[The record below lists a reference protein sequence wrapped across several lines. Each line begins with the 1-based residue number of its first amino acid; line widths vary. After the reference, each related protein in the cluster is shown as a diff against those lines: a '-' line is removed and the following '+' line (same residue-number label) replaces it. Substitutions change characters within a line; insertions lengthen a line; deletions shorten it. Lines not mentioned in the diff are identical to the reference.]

1 MRVAP
6 APPARVGRVVDVLHG
21 VDVADPYRWLE
32 DGDSAETRAWV
43 DAQNQRTRTAL
54 DALPARAELRRR
66 LEQLLRVTV
75 TTSPTLA
82 GDRVF
87 TRERGGERD
96 QAVLVVRSAFDRHE
110 PARTLVD
117 PAAGAGDA
125 TVALDWFHPSP
136 DGRLVAYGTSEGGD
150 ERSTLRVLD
159 AGTGASLG
167 DVIPHTRAAS
177 VAWLPD
183 GSAFAYTRY
192 PDPATVGE
200 DEAGYHRWVWWHVLG
215 DDPATDELVWGGDDL
230 PDKTAW
236 PNVSLSPD
244 GRWLLVHVSLGWS
257 RVDVHLVDRATGER
271 TVVVEGEEA
280 VTSLQVV
287 GDRLYGDTT
296 LGAPRGRVV
305 TAHVADPSAPRWA
318 TLVPESNAVI
328 EGTVV
333 AGPSLLVAST
343 RVAVATLHRYHL
355 DGPGQPEGA
364 EVPLPGIG
372 ALAGL
377 DADPGG
383 ERAFVAFG
391 SFTRPPSLLRW
402 EPDGLEPWGG
412 GGGGGGDVAGGPD
425 PDAYMVEQVVYAS
438 TDGTEVPMFLVRR
451 GDVRPTPDTPV
462 VLTGYGGFAI
472 ANGPGWSPTAVAVAD
487 AGGIYAVAGIRG
499 GSEHGEDWHRAG
511 MGARKQQSFDD
522 FLAAA
527 DWLVAEGLTSRDR
540 LAIRGGSNGGLLVGA
555 ALTQRPEVCRAV
567 HCAVPLLDMVRF
579 PRFLI
584 ARLWV
589 HEYGD
594 PERRDDFAWLHGWS
608 PYHRVVDGT
617 CYPAVLITTAESD
630 SRVDPCHARKFAAR
644 LQRAT
649 SCGDDHPVLL
659 RVEPRAGH
667 GQGKPVG
674 KQADEAADVLA
685 FLFDQLGVE
694 VHATG

>member
-1 MRVAP
+1 LPVPPAP
-6 APPARVGRVVDVLHG
+6 AARVEPVVDVLHG
-21 VDVADPYRWLE
+21 VEVADPYRWLE
-32 DGDSAETRAWV
+32 DADSPETRAWV
-43 DAQNQRTRTAL
+43 EAQNQRTRAAL

-66 LEQLLRVTV
+66 LEQLLRVTI
-75 TTSPTLA
+75 TTSPKLA

-87 TRERGGERD
+87 TLERGGDRD
-96 QAVLVVRSAFDRHE
+96 QAVLVVRSASDRDV
-110 PARTLVD
+110 PPRTLVD

-125 TVALDWFHPSP
+125 AVALDWFHPSP
-136 DGRLVAYGTSEGGD
+136 DGRLVAFGTSEAGD

-159 AGTGASLG
+159 AGSGALLD

-200 DEAGYHRWVWWHVLG
+200 EEAGYHRWVWWHVLG
-215 DDPATDELVWGGDDL
+215 ADPATDELVWGGDDL

-236 PNVSLSPD
+236 PHVSLSPD
-244 GRWLLVHVSLGWS
+244 GRWMLVHVSLGWS
-257 RVDVHLVDRATGER
+257 RVDVHLLDRATGTR

-280 VTSLQVV
+280 VTSLQVA
-287 GDRLYGDTT
+287 GDRLYGSTT

-305 TAHVADPSAPRWA
+305 TASVADPAAPRWQ
-318 TLVPESNAVI
+318 TLVAESEAVI

-343 RVAVATLHRYHL
+343 RVAVAALHRYHL
-355 DGPGQPEGA
+355 DGPGEPDGVEI
-364 EVPLPGIG
+364 PLPGIG

-377 DADPGG
+377 DADPDH

-402 EPDGLEPWGG
+402 EPGGLEPWGAT
-412 GGGGGGDVAGGPD
+412 GDDGPD
-425 PDAYMVEQVVYAS
+425 PGAYLVEQVAYPS
-438 TDGTEVPMFLVRR
+438 TDGTEVPMFLVRSA
-451 GDVRPTPDTPV
+451 GLEPDPNTPV

-472 ANGPGWSPTAVAVAD
+472 ANGPAWSPTAVAVAD

-511 MGARKQQSFDD
+511 MGAHKQQSFDD

-527 DWLVAEGLTSRDR
+527 DWLVAEGLTSRDG

-555 ALTQRPEVCRAV
+555 ALTQRPEACRAV

-589 HEYGD
+589 AEYGD
-594 PERRDDFAWLHGWS
+594 PDRPEDFAWLHSWS
-608 PYHRVVDGT
+608 PYHRLVDGT
-617 CYPAVLITTAESD
+617 CYPAVLLTTAESD

-644 LQRAT
+644 LQQAT
-649 SCGDDHPVLL
+649 SCADDHPVLL
-659 RVEPRAGH
+659 RVETRAGH

-694 VHATG
+694 LPATG